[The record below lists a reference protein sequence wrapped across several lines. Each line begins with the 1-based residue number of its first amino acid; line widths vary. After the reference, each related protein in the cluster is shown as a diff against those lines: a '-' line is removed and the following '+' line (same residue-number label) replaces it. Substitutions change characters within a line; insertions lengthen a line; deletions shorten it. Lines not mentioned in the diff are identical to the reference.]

1 MSDQDI
7 QCLGVV
13 VALIGWCGVVQIKNP
28 QAVSGGFFFWIISA
42 FLLTLWGIR
51 TGAKWIALQNAV
63 NLCFAVS
70 AFCTIAGVV

>member
-1 MSDQDI
+1 MKEQNL

-28 QAVSGGFFFWIISA
+28 QAVGAGLFFWMISA
-42 FLLTLWGIR
+42 FLLTLWGAR
-51 TGAKWIALQNAV
+51 TGARWIALQNAV

-70 AFCTIAGVV
+70 AFCAIKGVI